1 MTGRSD
7 APRTDPHLRHLSLVV
22 RTAWEHLGGDPAV
35 FALQVSRR
43 LPGPVTARAGR
54 MLAAAASSRSTKR
67 SSASSPSMN

>member
-7 APRTDPHLRHLSLVV
+7 APRTDPRLRHLSLVV

-43 LPGPVTARAGR
+43 LPAGLTARAGR
-54 MLAAAASSRSTKR
+54 ARILLQQRRLRVA
-67 SSASSPSMN
+67 